1 MEYHPGKDDAEA
13 AALPA
18 APIQKEISN
27 MRIGVIATLKRG
39 IEHFIYRELRFLEKE
54 GFSISL
60 YPTKNGYG
68 LYNPDPTWSCYR
80 WHVWDILLAQPS
92 RLLRAPLQYLNILYE
107 AIQYRAVVEFL
118 LAQYFTK
125 FMRDVDVLYTTFGD
139 RKLFVG
145 YFCKRISHK
154 PLVTTIHAYELYQNP
169 NQKLFMHALA
179 ECDQI
184 ITISDYNREYLATH
198 FHIDQEHV
206 EIVRYIVDLDQ
217 YQPSSKFVVMIVGSF
232 VERKGH
238 DILFRA
244 VKETGR
250 EDIEVWVVG
259 DSGAEQTSVD
269 VHAQAKYYNVESQVV
284 FWGPLRGKALEAIY
298 RQCDIFCLPCRTD
311 SQGVAE
317 GFPVVLIEAMAHGK
331 PVITTRHVEIPRI
344 IPEIVVEENDIY
356 GLAAAIEQL
365 YQSSHLRER
374 LGLQNR
380 QIAEQY
386 FSSTNINQTAHIF
399 KNAARK
405 HS

>member
-1 MEYHPGKDDAEA
+1 
-13 AALPA
+13 
-18 APIQKEISN
+18 
-27 MRIGVIATLKRG
+27 
-39 IEHFIYRELRFLEKE
+39 
-54 GFSISL
+54 
-60 YPTKNGYG
+60 
-68 LYNPDPTWSCYR
+68 
-80 WHVWDILLAQPS
+80 
-92 RLLRAPLQYLNILYE
+92 
-107 AIQYRAVVEFL
+107 
-118 LAQYFTK
+118 
-125 FMRDVDVLYTTFGD
+125 
-139 RKLFVG
+139 
-145 YFCKRISHK
+145 
-154 PLVTTIHAYELYQNP
+154 
-169 NQKLFMHALA
+169 
-179 ECDQI
+179 
-184 ITISDYNREYLATH
+184 
-198 FHIDQEHV
+198 
-206 EIVRYIVDLDQ
+206 VRYIVDLDQ